1 MEETNKEVTNKE
13 ATLPVGIKWVSW
25 IWLLN
30 GGITAIMLPRL
41 IIETMSFGAFFWF
54 GLVMGLLSVVVK
66 IGPFICI
73 YKRTPQ
79 MYDNLKIF
87 FWLNV
92 VLLVITTIMF
102 FKVTVIVSIFLLF
115 WFWSDLKTERTKAY
129 FAYGEAAKAE

>member
-1 MEETNKEVTNKE
+1 MEEMNKEVTNKE
-13 ATLPVGIKWVSW
+13 ATLPVGVKWVSW

-30 GGITAIMLPRL
+30 GGITAIMLILL
-41 IIETMSFGAFFWF
+41 IIESMSFGAFFGF
-54 GLVMGLLSVVVK
+54 GLVMGLLSVVIK

-73 YKRTPQ
+73 YKRTPK

-92 VLLVITTIMF
+92 VLFVITTIMS
-102 FKVTVIVSIFLLF
+102 FKVKVIVSIFLLF

-129 FAYGEAAKAE
+129 FGYGEAAKAE